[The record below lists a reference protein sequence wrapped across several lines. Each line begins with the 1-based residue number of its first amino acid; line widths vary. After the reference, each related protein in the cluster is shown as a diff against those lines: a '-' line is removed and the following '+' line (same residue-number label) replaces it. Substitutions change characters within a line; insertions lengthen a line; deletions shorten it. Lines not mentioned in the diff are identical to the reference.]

1 MRVLGTAVDL
11 HQEHW
16 HSGLRRPHHQIRPLH
31 IAACEP
37 VPDLGL
43 EAEQVADAC
52 AVEFGGCRGD
62 AAAWSS

>member
-1 MRVLGTAVDL
+1 ML
-11 HQEHW
+11 HE
-16 HSGLRRPHHQIRPLH
+16 
-31 IAACEP
+31 AAAEP

-52 AVEFGGCRGD
+52 AMEFGGRRGD